1 MFGLFGK
8 SFTSE
13 MAEIDSE
20 AKKLGGPMLMAMHQ
34 QDFIATQKFL
44 GQINELTKRRID
56 CCKKYGKLEE
66 MRHWISVAENGN
78 KLGG

>member
-44 GQINELTKRRID
+44 EQINELTKRRID
-56 CCKKYGKLEE
+56 CCKKSAIRFYGSGTGSR
-66 MRHWISVAENGN
+66 MRNSSC
-78 KLGG
+78 